1 MKIFDQQPEGSEL
14 RYNSSEG
21 VVEVWQ
27 SGVCIGRML
36 SGNTPPLSFEDA
48 TAIRIDMYPDD
59 ENCSND

>member
-1 MKIFDQQPEGSEL
+1 MKIFDQPPEGSEL
-14 RYNSSEG
+14 HYNGEDG

-27 SGVCIGRML
+27 SGVCVGRLL
-36 SGNTPPLSFEDA
+36 SGSVPAPSFEDA